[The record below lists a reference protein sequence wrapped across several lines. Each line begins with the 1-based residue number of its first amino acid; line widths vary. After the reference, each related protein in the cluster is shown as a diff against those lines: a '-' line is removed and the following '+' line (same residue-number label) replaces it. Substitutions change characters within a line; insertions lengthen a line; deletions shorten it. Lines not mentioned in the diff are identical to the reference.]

1 MRDIILRAVEAADG
15 WQFVPSHSFIKIPGL
30 TEPAD
35 VLRVGPVV
43 LSGLA
48 DQLISQIDKSE
59 NYAFHSNDDGRAT
72 VTNNDPKEDHPDLS
86 SYHGKSRALNALCA
100 MSKAKFI

>member
-1 MRDIILRAVEAADG
+1 MRDIILRAVEVAEG
-15 WQFVPSHSFIKIPGL
+15 WQFVPSHSLIKIPGF

-35 VLRVGPVV
+35 VLRVGSVV

-59 NYAFHSNDDGRAT
+59 NWAFHSNDDGRAT
-72 VTNNDPKEDHPDLS
+72 VTNSDPKKDQPELS
-86 SYHGKSRALNALCA
+86 SYHGTTRAMNALCA
-100 MSKAKFI
+100 MSRARFI